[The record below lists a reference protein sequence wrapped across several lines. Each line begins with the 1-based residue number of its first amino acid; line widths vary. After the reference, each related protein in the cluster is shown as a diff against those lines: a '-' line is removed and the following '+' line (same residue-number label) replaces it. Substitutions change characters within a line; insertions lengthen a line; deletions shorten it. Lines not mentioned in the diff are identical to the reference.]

1 MQLTFPLIALVLLL
15 PLKVSAVPNQEMHE
29 GKFLD
34 LVEVPGNVPI
44 TAQGVEAV
52 NAEARRQGLRLP
64 ALGYWSPDNV
74 CFTSPPAGECNGIFK
89 R

>member
-1 MQLTFPLIALVLLL
+1 MLRNLPLIGLALMI
-15 PLKVSAVPNQEMHE
+15 PLKVSAVPDQEMQE

-34 LVEVPGNVPI
+34 LVEVPGNVPV
-44 TAQGVEAV
+44 TAVGVEAV

-64 ALGYWSPDNV
+64 ALGYWSPDKV
-74 CFTSPPAGECNGIFK
+74 CFSSPPAGECNGIFK